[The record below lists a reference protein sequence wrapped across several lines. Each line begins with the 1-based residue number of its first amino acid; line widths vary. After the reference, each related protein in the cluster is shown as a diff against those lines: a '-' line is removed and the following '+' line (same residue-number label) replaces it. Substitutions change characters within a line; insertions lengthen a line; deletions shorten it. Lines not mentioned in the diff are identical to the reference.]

1 MFRSVR
7 MAWLASVLV
16 ALPLAP
22 RSALAAD
29 PPSGSS
35 ASPAATKSDDW
46 RAVHAGLEDASSQDC
61 LGCHASSLP
70 TVDVHNSHLVDV
82 DYSAAAAKP
91 NGRLRSAEKVRGS
104 GVALP
109 EGKVGCLTCHAF
121 ASPWKYHVVIPKGAT
136 PRARVRI
143 ADRGTYED
151 EHAAAASAAPTAG
164 AEVSPKP
171 LCEVCHAF

>member
-7 MAWLASVLV
+7 MAWIAWVLV

-22 RSALAAD
+22 RSAVAAD
-29 PPSGSS
+29 PPAGPS
-35 ASPAATKSDDW
+35 ASAAPAESDGW
-46 RAVHAGLEDASSQDC
+46 KEIHAGLENASSQDC

-70 TVDVHNSHLVDV
+70 TGEVHKSHPVDI
-82 DYSAAAAKP
+82 DYSAATAKA
-91 NGRLRSAEKVRGS
+91 GGKLRSADKVRGS
-104 GVALP
+104 GVTLV

-121 ASPWKYHVVIPKGAT
+121 ASPWKYRVAIPKGAT

-151 EHAAAASAAPTAG
+151 EHAAAASGAPTAG

-171 LCEVCHAF
+171 LCEACHVF